1 MNTNK
6 LNIFIVVLVVA
17 VIVISQSIFTVEQRE
32 QALVLQLGNPVG
44 EPRQAGLHFKI
55 PLIQEVKRFDGRIL
69 SVDPAPAQVVI
80 ASSTI
85 AREKTREETQRE
97 AREEAQKA
105 LEPVEA
111 TAEGEDASAEEIT
124 EVIEESAVIAERPK
138 IENVSGEPIIVDSFA
153 RYKIVDPLQFLKTLG
168 TISIANSRLEN
179 ILNDATRAV
188 LGKTSLR
195 ELLSEERTFVMNDIR
210 SRVNRKIQQDQLG
223 IEIIDVRIVRADLT
237 KDLRTS
243 TVRRMI
249 SELQERA
256 TETRAKGEE
265 RAKEIRATAEKERT
279 VLLANAGRDAQ
290 ILRGEGDKEAIKIYA
305 DAFNKDKEFYGF
317 IRSMEAYKNTLAD
330 PDTRLI
336 LSPDSDFFKYFEGRR

>member
-1 MNTNK
+1 MTQNK
-6 LNIFIVVLVVA
+6 INILFIIVLLSV
-17 VIVISQSIFTVEQRE
+17 VIVSQTLFTVDQRE

-44 EPRQAGLHFKI
+44 EPRTPGLHFKI
-55 PLIQEVKRFDGRIL
+55 PIIQEVKRFDGRIL
-69 SVDPAPAQVVI
+69 SVDPAPEQVVI
-80 ASSTI
+80 ASSAI
-85 AREKTREETQRE
+85 AREKSRAEENKQAESSTP
-97 AREEAQKA
+97 EEKT
-105 LEPVEA
+105 E
-111 TAEGEDASAEEIT
+111 TAET
-124 EVIEESAVIAERPK
+124 VKTERPK

-153 RYKIVDPLQFLKTLG
+153 RYKIIDPLQFLKTLG
-168 TISIANSRLEN
+168 TVNIANQRLEN

-195 ELLSEERTFVMNDIR
+195 ELLSDERSYVMNDIR
-210 SRVNRKIQQDQLG
+210 RRVNRKIQQDKLG
-223 IEIIDVRIVRADLT
+223 IEIVDVRIVRADLT
-237 KDLRTS
+237 KELRTS

-279 VLLANAGRDAQ
+279 VILANAGRDAQ
-290 ILRGEGDKEAIKIYA
+290 ILRGEGDKTAIKIYA

-330 PDTRLI
+330 PQTRLI
-336 LSPDSDFFKYFEGRR
+336 LSPDSDFFKYFEGQR

>member
-1 MNTNK
+1 MTQNK
-6 LNIFIVVLVVA
+6 LNIIFISLLA
-17 VIVISQSIFTVEQRE
+17 GIFIISQALFTVDQRE

-44 EPRQAGLHFKI
+44 EPRTPGLHFKI
-55 PLIQEVKRFDGRIL
+55 PFIQEVKRFDGRIL
-69 SVDPAPAQVVI
+69 SVDPKPEQVVI

-85 AREKTREETQRE
+85 AREQSRAE
-97 AREEAQKA
+97 AARAKVSQKEQEKKEAEVK
-105 LEPVEA
+105 
-111 TAEGEDASAEEIT
+111 EDAPA
-124 EVIEESAVIAERPK
+124 RPK

-168 TISIANSRLEN
+168 TITIANQRLEN

-188 LGKTSLR
+188 LGKTSLP
-195 ELLSEERTFVMNDIR
+195 ELLSEERTYIMNDIR
-210 SRVNRKIQQDQLG
+210 RRVNKKIQQDKLG
-223 IEIIDVRIVRADLT
+223 IEIVDVRIVRADLT
-237 KDLRTS
+237 KELRTS
-243 TVRRMI
+243 TVRRMV

-279 VLLANAGRDAQ
+279 VLLANASRDSE

-317 IRSMEAYKNTLAD
+317 IRSMEAYKKTLGN
-330 PDTRLI
+330 PETRLI
-336 LSPDSDFFKYFEGRR
+336 LSPNSDFFKYFEGRR

>member
-1 MNTNK
+1 MNQNK
-6 LNIFIVVLVVA
+6 LNIFFVVLLLG
-17 VIVISQSIFTVEQRE
+17 VIAISQSLFTVDQRE

-44 EPRQAGLHFKI
+44 EPRKPGLHFKI

-85 AREKTREETQRE
+85 TREKSREES
-97 AREEAQKA
+97 QK
-105 LEPVEA
+105 
-111 TAEGEDASAEEIT
+111 EISKT
-124 EVIEESAVIAERPK
+124 SKTSKTSETPETPTTPPLTKVIETGIETERPK

-195 ELLSEERTFVMNDIR
+195 ELLSNERTYVMNDIR
-210 SRVNRKIQQDQLG
+210 RRVNKKNQQDKLG
-223 IEIIDVRIVRADLT
+223 IEIVDVRIVRADLT
-237 KDLRTS
+237 KELRTS

-279 VLLANAGRDAQ
+279 VILANAGRDAQ
-290 ILRGEGDKEAIKIYA
+290 ILRGEGDKKAIKIYA
-305 DAFNKDKEFYGF
+305 DAFNKDKEFYSF
-317 IRSMEAYKNTLAD
+317 IRSMEAYKNTMAN
-330 PDTRLI
+330 PETRLI
-336 LSPDSDFFKYFEGRR
+336 LSPDSDFFKYFEGQR

>member
-1 MNTNK
+1 MTQNK
-6 LNIFIVVLVVA
+6 INIIFIILLVTVIA
-17 VIVISQSIFTVEQRE
+17 VSQSLFTVDQRE
-32 QALVLQLGNPVG
+32 QALVLQLGSPVG
-44 EPRQAGLHFKI
+44 EPRKPGLHFKI

-69 SVDPAPAQVVI
+69 SVDPAPEQVVI

-85 AREKTREETQRE
+85 AREQSRAEENKAAENPEAAKAETSKTEETETE
-97 AREEAQKA
+97 APK
-105 LEPVEA
+105 
-111 TAEGEDASAEEIT
+111 T
-124 EVIEESAVIAERPK
+124 ERPK

-168 TISIANSRLEN
+168 TVSIANQRLEN

-195 ELLSEERTFVMNDIR
+195 ELLSNERSYVMNDIR
-210 SRVNRKIQQDQLG
+210 RRVNRKIEQDRLG
-223 IEIIDVRIVRADLT
+223 IEIVDVRIVRADLT
-237 KDLRTS
+237 KELRTS

-265 RAKEIRATAEKERT
+265 LAKEIRATAEKERT

-290 ILRGEGDKEAIKIYA
+290 ILRGDGDKEAIKIYA
-305 DAFNKDKEFYGF
+305 DAFNKDKEFYSF
-317 IRSMEAYKNTLAD
+317 IRSMEAYKKTLANSE
-330 PDTRLI
+330 TRLI
-336 LSPDSDFFKYFEGRR
+336 LSPENDFFKHFESHR

>member
-1 MNTNK
+1 MSQNK
-6 LNIFIVVLVVA
+6 LNIFA
-17 VIVISQSIFTVEQRE
+17 VILLVAAVAASQSVFTVDQRE

-44 EPRQAGLHFKI
+44 EPRSPGIHFKI
-55 PLIQEVKRFDGRIL
+55 PLIQEVKRFDGRVL
-69 SVDPAPAQVVI
+69 SVDPAPEQVVI
-80 ASSTI
+80 ASSAI
-85 AREKTREETQRE
+85 SREKTREEVQRE
-97 AREEAQKA
+97 AEEKAKAEAQQD
-105 LEPVEA
+105 
-111 TAEGEDASAEEIT
+111 TAIAQEET
-124 EVIEESAVIAERPK
+124 EVDQVIAERPK

-153 RYKIVDPLQFLKTLG
+153 RYKIIDPLQFLKTLG
-168 TISIANSRLEN
+168 TINIANSRLEN

-195 ELLSEERTFVMNDIR
+195 ELLSEERTYVMNDIR
-210 SRVNRKIQQDQLG
+210 RRVNRKIQQDELG

-237 KDLRTS
+237 KELRTS

-265 RAKEIRATAEKERT
+265 RAKEIKATAEKERT
-279 VLLANAGRDAQ
+279 VILANAGRDAQ

-317 IRSMEAYKNTLAD
+317 IRSMEAYKNTMANSE
-330 PDTRLI
+330 TRLI
-336 LSPDSDFFKYFEGRR
+336 LSPDSDFFQYFDKQR

>member
-1 MNTNK
+1 MTQNK
-6 LNIFIVVLVVA
+6 INIIFISILIGVFIL
-17 VIVISQSIFTVEQRE
+17 SQALFTVDQRE

-44 EPRQAGLHFKI
+44 EPRTPGIHFKI
-55 PLIQEVKRFDGRIL
+55 PFIQEVKRFDGRIL
-69 SVDPAPAQVVI
+69 SVDPKPEQVVI

-85 AREKTREETQRE
+85 AREQSR
-97 AREEAQKA
+97 
-105 LEPVEA
+105 
-111 TAEGEDASAEEIT
+111 EDAANERAAAKDNTPKNEILEKASEKVET
-124 EVIEESAVIAERPK
+124 LKSVSERPK

-153 RYKIVDPLQFLKTLG
+153 RYKIIDPLQFLKTLG
-168 TISIANSRLEN
+168 TVTIANQRLEN

-188 LGKTSLR
+188 LGKTSLP
-195 ELLSEERTFVMNDIR
+195 ELLSEERSYIMNDIR
-210 SRVNRKIQQDQLG
+210 RRVNKKIQQDELG
-223 IEIIDVRIVRADLT
+223 IEIVDVRIVRADLT
-237 KDLRTS
+237 KELRTS

-265 RAKEIRATAEKERT
+265 RAKEIKATAEKERT
-279 VLLANAGRDAQ
+279 VLLANSGRDAE

-317 IRSMEAYKNTLAD
+317 IRSMEAYSSTLAD

-336 LSPDSDFFKYFEGRR
+336 LSPDSDFFKYFEGKR